1 MSIFANLKNK
11 LFPNTTELI
20 AYLNQQNFI
29 YKVDNEEE
37 SIYILDTSNPSRQRS
52 REYKLKE
59 TDGGYLYLNEI

>member
-1 MSIFANLKNK
+1 MANCANLKNK

-29 YKVDNEEE
+29 YKVDNKEE
-37 SIYILDTSNPSRQRS
+37 SIYILDVSNPARQRS

-59 TDGGYLYLNEI
+59 TDSGYLYLNEV